1 MKKAIITVLAV
12 LTVIVTAMAPAST
25 MKAEAATADQTTTM
39 NARLLADINNL
50 RAEQGLPALTLD
62 NELNSFAAVR
72 SEEITSLWSHTRPD
86 GTSGCDM
93 ISSNKWRGENLSYIT
108 YGSFG
113 FSEQEQ
119 NTAADSVFASLKAS
133 PSHYSN
139 MVSGNYTKIGIYTYI
154 TNTGSGVK
162 LSTAYMFS
170 N

>member
-1 MKKAIITVLAV
+1 MKRTFAAILTVLT
-12 LTVIVTAMAPAST
+12 LLITAASP
-25 MKAEAATADQTTTM
+25 MSSLKAQAADQTTAM

-62 NELNSFAAVR
+62 AELTTFAAVR
-72 SEEITSLWSHTRPD
+72 SQEIVTNWSHTRPD

-93 ISSNKWRGENLSYIT
+93 ISRNKWRGENLSYII

-113 FSEQEQ
+113 FSDAEQ
-119 NTAADSVFASLKAS
+119 TGAADTVFASLKAS
-133 PSHYSN
+133 PTHYSN
-139 MVSGNYTKIGIYTYI
+139 MVSGNYTKIGICTCV
-154 TNTGSGVK
+154 TNTGNGIK